1 MGTDWGEFGGD
12 LRWKPAE
19 RQEQLIIK
27 DNVVAMEPIEGG
39 AIVLFGLAH
48 LGLAHGYAV
57 RVSPRD
63 DGGWSLSEV
72 ARLPGRADAL
82 AKIGPKLF
90 AAWSDGRVVVFS
102 DQEIVALATCIE
114 P

>member
-1 MGTDWGEFGGD
+1 
-12 LRWKPAE
+12 
-19 RQEQLIIK
+19 
-27 DNVVAMEPIEGG
+27 
-39 AIVLFGLAH
+39 VLFGLAH

-57 RVSPRD
+57 RVSPHD

-72 ARLPGRADAL
+72 ARLPGRAEAL

-102 DQEIVALATCIE
+102 DQEIIALATCIE